1 MAPLRGPAVPRL
13 RLGADL
19 RRLREEAGLL
29 IEQVAEQL
37 ECSPSKISRLETG
50 KGIPRARDV
59 RDMLDLFG
67 VKDVQE
73 RDRLLRLARDG
84 QQQGWW
90 EEYAEVL
97 RPELAQRPDHIGN
110 LVALEADAT
119 AILTFQ
125 LAVVPGLLQ
134 TEDYARAVL
143 TEGFRQRHDANEID
157 RLVELRM
164 RRQQVLRR
172 DGEPLRLHCV
182 LDEAVIRRSV
192 GGRETMAAQLQAL
205 IDASERPNITLQVV
219 PFDAGVHAGMAG
231 SFMLLEFAD
240 SKDHDRVYLEGHAGI
255 TYIEHPNDVLN
266 YQQLFADVSSKAPSE
281 RESVAL
287 LASQLAFLRQQ
298 A

>member
-13 RLGADL
+13 RLGAEL

-50 KGIPRARDV
+50 KGIPRVRDV
-59 RDMLDLFG
+59 RDMLEIYG
-67 VKDVQE
+67 VYDSKE
-73 RDRLLRLARDG
+73 RDRLLRLAREG

-97 RPELAQRPDHIGN
+97 KPEPAQRPDHIGN
-110 LVALEADAT
+110 LVALESDAT
-119 AILTFQ
+119 AVLTFQ

-134 TEDYARAVL
+134 TEAYARAVF
-143 TEGFRQRHDANEID
+143 TEGFGRRYHEHEVD

-164 RRQQVLRR
+164 RRKQVLQRE
-172 DGEPLRLHCV
+172 GEPLRLHCV

-192 GGRETMAAQLQAL
+192 GGRDVMTEQLQAL
-205 IDASERPNITLQVV
+205 IDATEQPNVTLQVV

-231 SFMLLEFAD
+231 SFMVLEFAD
-240 SKDHDRVYLEGHAGI
+240 SADHDRVYLEGHAGI

-266 YQQLFADVSSKAPSE
+266 YQQLFADLSNRAPSE

-287 LASQLAFLRQQ
+287 LASQLSSLRK
-298 A
+298 